1 MPRDYAHT
9 AGNTRQTRPPRKNQG
24 KGAGLPSWVWM
35 FAGLSVGLSVAAFVY
50 LSRPVAPLPAVATE
64 AATEAPAAKP
74 GKPVK
79 QPPLALPPKEKSRF
93 TFYELLPSQEVVVP
107 REDLPAK
114 GSKAVSAATPGEIY
128 YIQVASYR
136 GVDDAEKQKAAL
148 ALLGAEARIEKVT
161 IDNKDTYYRV
171 RVGPEKD
178 LAKAQNLM
186 ARLEDNGIQ
195 AMLVKVRN

>member
-9 AGNTRQTRPPRKNQG
+9 EGNTRQATPRKNKG
-24 KGAGLPSWVWM
+24 KGKSAGLPSWVWM
-35 FAGLSVGLSVAAFVY
+35 FAGLSIGLAVAAFVY
-50 LSRPVAPLPAVATE
+50 VSRPVAQPP
-64 AATEAPAAKP
+64 AATAADEAAPAAKS

-79 QPPLALPPKEKSRF
+79 QPPLTLPPKEKPRF
-93 TFYELLPSQEVVVP
+93 TFYEILPSQEVVVP
-107 REDLPAK
+107 REDLPPK
-114 GSKAVSAATPGEIY
+114 NSKQAAAAAPGEQY

-136 GVDDAEKQKAAL
+136 AVSDAEKQKASL

-178 LAKAQNLM
+178 LAKAQALVS
-186 ARLEDNGIQ
+186 RLDDNGIQ
-195 AMLVKVRN
+195 AMLVKVKN